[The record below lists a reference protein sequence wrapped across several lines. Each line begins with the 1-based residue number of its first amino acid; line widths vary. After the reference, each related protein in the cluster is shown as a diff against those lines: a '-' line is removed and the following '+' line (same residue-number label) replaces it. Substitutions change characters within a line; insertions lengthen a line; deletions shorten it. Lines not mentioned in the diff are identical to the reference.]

1 MEDGRRVGRRRVS
14 VLFIQ
19 SCGGRYMWAKNKI
32 SSEFEYLVNMKVSEN
47 GGVGQGWREGEPQ
60 LALTLLMSPRK
71 LT

>member
-1 MEDGRRVGRRRVS
+1 
-14 VLFIQ
+14 
-19 SCGGRYMWAKNKI
+19 MWAKNKI